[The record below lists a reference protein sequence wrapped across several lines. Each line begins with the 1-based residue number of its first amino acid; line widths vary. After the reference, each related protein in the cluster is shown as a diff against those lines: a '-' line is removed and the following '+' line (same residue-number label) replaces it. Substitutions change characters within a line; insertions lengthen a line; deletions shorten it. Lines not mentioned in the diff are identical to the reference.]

1 MLQRVVD
8 LRTLSPISVDLPVTK
23 PVLLDRLV
31 YQTKLRLILF
41 ITVLISSSS
50 KINLLFR
57 MVGSMS
63 GNA

>member
-63 GNA
+63 GYA